1 MSDKPSNDKPE
12 IKGGWKLPEK
22 PGGWKVPQQETS
34 DAQAGGWKVPAMP
47 PELSVTPAREGTWHL
62 PRPEDTRFGPEDE
75 VEIST
80 TAAPRPEDVDYLD
93 EEDETAEP
101 QEAPEDL
108 SDLESYSGLG
118 DLVASLTT
126 LIESQPKPQIMP
138 GADEEET
145 EPPRVIED
153 TDDFDF
159 SGPAQAEREAL
170 EQAVSS
176 ESTEINAA
184 DYARQRVDWL
194 AEEADEDAETAATP
208 DPGEYARQQ
217 IEALQSGQDSQ
228 AAVPTEPVPEDPAA
242 YARQQVAQLGGVST
256 TEPEAPAAPSAEEAL
271 AQKFEETERQVRAL
285 RQQYRSGLITREQLQ
300 EQLRKYLVLDNND
313 NWWMMGVDSDI
324 WYRYDNDKRDWVIDT
339 PPVTPVRR
347 APTAT
352 SEFTPDQIPQAQLPY
367 LPEDE
372 AEITEEDTA
381 ATEGTEPLLLDPDMP
396 LPRRVPVVDPDAT
409 IPGNVA
415 INQNTMR
422 LSDAET
428 LESGFGAAPTVRGT
442 PVATVPYEPVTAY
455 ENTTVAQPPSYED
468 FDSESQAY
476 AQAVERQRQSTLRR
490 ILLIATLFLGGA
502 FIVGTL
508 MVLFVVV
515 SYNNI
520 AASYREQINQLENYQ
535 PDFQTVRVLD
545 AAGNQIAE
553 LNSEEGGSRE
563 SITLEEMSPEL
574 IYAIVG
580 AQDPNYYETS
590 GFDTIAI
597 AGAFVQSLGG
607 GAPRVNLD
615 RATITQYV
623 ADLVIANSPNSGTA
637 TRLDEVVVASEISR
651 QYDKNFILELY
662 LNEQFF
668 GNQSYGVEAASE
680 FYFGKP
686 AREVDLVEGSL
697 LASLLRD
704 PIDND
709 PVPKENRDRAFVAAD
724 EVLRELATVGCLNFQ
739 HAQYRTGAPY
749 CIQSSQI
756 LRPNGE
762 FTANINLLRAQ
773 MQTLPLL
780 PRQVEGRYPHFVDF
794 VRRELIREYG
804 NEIFREGYEV
814 RTTLVPELQD
824 LAQRALRD
832 QVRQQAFNGIQTGAV
847 LVTRPETGEV
857 LAMVGSPNFNDTTID
872 GQTNYSLTWRLPGA
886 TILPIVYT
894 RALEGIGDR
903 NGNGRLD
910 FTEYLTAATVMFDL
924 PREFQDP
931 NYITANA
938 DGQYRGAVSL
948 RSALANS
955 LRVPAVK
962 AYNFIG
968 NEGFVDVARKMGLTF
983 LTEPPVVDHRTGV
996 GDVTEVRL
1004 WDMMKAY
1011 GTLANTGRFVPLRV
1025 ITQITTSDGQNVPL
1039 TEALTPRQP
1048 NQVVPPQIAFLVQN
1062 ILSDAQFYES
1072 GFAPLFLPNYPGRTA
1087 AKINHLDNNRDMWAI
1102 GFSRNVVV
1110 GVWMGRTDTAA
1121 TSANSRDAALPVW
1134 TTVMGAALSG
1144 TNPIPFN
1151 TPPSNLVPP
1160 GSVQNRVICVPTGT
1174 EPGANCAQQRN
1185 EYFAVSNPPPPAD
1198 QGAVVTVPVDS
1209 WTRLIANEFCRDNVI
1224 QDQFVQLVPN
1234 DPYAINWLNTAA
1246 GRATA
1251 NRMGLPQNVQPVPT
1265 AACQLNTDL
1274 PTALISSP
1282 AGGSVLTGTVSILG
1296 AATASTFDSYQ
1307 LEYAPAGSNTFTL
1320 ITGPVR
1326 TPQPNQNGALGQWNT
1341 TGVPNG
1347 LYVLRLTMNSR
1358 SGGFV
1363 RRDVEVTILN
1373 PTPTPEP
1380 TPTPIPIQPTD
1391 IPIFP
1396 TATTIPI
1403 FPTADLPDIVVPQTG
1418 IATPTATLMFGG

>member
-12 IKGGWKLPEK
+12 LKGGWKLPESA
-22 PGGWKVPQQETS
+22 GGWKVPQQETS
-34 DAQAGGWKVPAMP
+34 DAQAGGWTVPAMP
-47 PELSVTPAREGTWHL
+47 PELSVTPAREGAWHL

-75 VEIST
+75 VQIGST
-80 TAAPRPEDVDYLD
+80 TVPRPD
-93 EEDETAEP
+93 EDETAEP
-101 QEAPEDL
+101 KDVDDTE
-108 SDLESYSGLG
+108 DLESYSGLG

-126 LIESQPKPQIMP
+126 LIESQPRPQILP
-138 GADEEET
+138 GAAVEEEEET
-145 EPPRVIED
+145 EPPREIEEE
-153 TDDFDF
+153 TDEFEF
-159 SGPAQAEREAL
+159 GGPAQAEREAL

-176 ESTEINAA
+176 QSTEINPA

-194 AEEADEDAETAATP
+194 AEEAGEEAETAATP
-208 DPGEYARQQ
+208 DPGAYARQQ
-217 IEALQSGQDSQ
+217 IEALQSDQ
-228 AAVPTEPVPEDPAA
+228 AAVPTEPTPEDPGA
-242 YARQQVAQLGGVST
+242 YARQQIAQLGGVST
-256 TEPEAPAAPSAEEAL
+256 AEPEAAAPSAQEEL
-271 AQKFEETERQVRAL
+271 VRKFQETERQVRTL

-300 EQLRKYLVLDNND
+300 EQLRKYLVLDHSD

-324 WYRYDNDKRDWVIDT
+324 WYRYDNAKRDWVIDT
-339 PPVTPVRR
+339 PPVTPIGR

-352 SEFTPDQIPQAQLPY
+352 SEFTPDQVLQGQLPY
-367 LPEDE
+367 LPEDD

-381 ATEGTEPLLLDPDMP
+381 ATEGTAPLLLEPEMP
-396 LPRRVPVVDPDAT
+396 LPRRVPVIDPDAT

-422 LSDAET
+422 LSDAQT
-428 LESGFGAAPTVRGT
+428 LEGGMGAAPTVRGT
-442 PVATVPYEPVTAY
+442 PVQTIPYQPVTMY
-455 ENTTVAQPPSYED
+455 ESTTTAQPPSYDE
-468 FDSESQAY
+468 FDTESQAY
-476 AQAVERQRQSTLRR
+476 QQAVERQRQSTLRR

-508 MVLFVVV
+508 LVLFIVV

-520 AASYREQINQLENYQ
+520 AANYREQINQLENYQ

-545 AAGNQIAE
+545 ASGNQIAE

-563 SITLEEMSPEL
+563 SIDLAAMSPEL
-574 IYAIVG
+574 IFAIVG

-607 GAPRVNLD
+607 GPPRVTTN

-623 ADLVIANSPNSGTA
+623 ADLVIANSPNSGSA

-680 FYFGKP
+680 FYFDKP
-686 AREVDLVEGSL
+686 ASEVNIVEGSL
-697 LASLLRD
+697 MASLLRD

-709 PVPKENRDRAFVAAD
+709 PVPKENRDLAFAAAD

-749 CIQSSQI
+749 CIQSTQI
-756 LRPNGE
+756 LRPNGD
-762 FTANINLLRAQ
+762 FTANINLARAQ
-773 MQTLPLL
+773 MQTLPFT
-780 PRQVEGRYPHFVDF
+780 PRSVEGRYPHFVDF

-824 LAQRALRD
+824 LAQRALRE
-832 QVRQQAFNGIQTGAV
+832 QIRAQGFTGIQTGAV
-847 LVTRPETGEV
+847 MVVRPETGEI

-872 GQTNYSLTWRLPGA
+872 GQTNNALTWRLPGA

-903 NGNGRLD
+903 NGNGRID
-910 FTEYLTAATVMFDL
+910 FSEYLTAATILFDL
-924 PREFQDP
+924 PRDFQDP
-931 NYITANA
+931 NLVMTNA

-948 RSALANS
+948 RQALANS

-962 AYNFIG
+962 VYNFIG

-983 LTEPPVVDHRTGV
+983 LTEPPVVDYRTGI

-1011 GTLANTGRFVPLRV
+1011 GTLANTGRFVPLRT
-1025 ITQITTSDGQNVPL
+1025 ITQITDSDGQNVPL
-1039 TEALTPRQP
+1039 TEALAPRQP
-1048 NQVVPPQIAFLVQN
+1048 AQVISPQIAFLVQN
-1062 ILSDAQFYES
+1062 ILSDSQFFES

-1087 AKINHLDNNRDMWAI
+1087 ARINHLDNNRDMWAI
-1102 GFSRNVVV
+1102 GFSRNAVV

-1121 TSANSRDAALPVW
+1121 TVANSRDAALPVW
-1134 TTVMGAALSG
+1134 TTVMGAALTS
-1144 TNPIPFN
+1144 TNPLPFN
-1151 TPPSNLVPP
+1151 SPSANIVPP
-1160 GSVQNRVICVPTGT
+1160 GSVQNLVICAPTGT
-1174 EPGANCAQQRN
+1174 QPGPNCAQQRN
-1185 EYFAVSNPPPPAD
+1185 EFFAITNPPPPAD
-1198 QGAVVTVPVDS
+1198 QGAVVTLPVDS

-1224 QDQFVQLVPN
+1224 QDQFVQLVPG

-1246 GRATA
+1246 GRPTA

-1265 AACQLNTDL
+1265 AACELNTDL

-1282 AGGSVLTGTVSILG
+1282 AAGTVLTGNISILG

-1307 LEYAPAGSNTFTL
+1307 LEYAPVGSNTFT
-1320 ITGPVR
+1320 IIAGPVR
-1326 TPQPNQNGALGQWNT
+1326 TPQPNQNGVLAQWNT
-1341 TGVPNG
+1341 ASVTNG

-1358 SGGFV
+1358 TGGFV
-1363 RRDVEVTILN
+1363 RRDVQITVLN
-1373 PTPTPEP
+1373 PTPTPMP
-1380 TPTPIPIQPTD
+1380 TPTPIPVLPTVVP
-1391 IPIFP
+1391 IIPTATTVPIFP
-1396 TATTIPI
+1396 TPI
-1403 FPTADLPDIVVPQTG
+1403 SPVEVLPLGAP
-1418 IATPTATLMFGG
+1418 TPTATLMFGG